1 MDRILK
7 LFLGKLKNHRIV
19 SIDQEEKLR
28 LYAIYFAIT
37 MSVQGNCTQEYQ
49 KYSYSDSLGENDT
62 GLQFKEGYALSPQ
75 LSGLFTPKSKSRMYL
90 RHGFPTQQL
99 SAWFLK
105 V

>member
-7 LFLGKLKNHRIV
+7 PFLGKLKNHRIV

-28 LYAIYFAIT
+28 LYTIYFAIT
-37 MSVQGNCTQEYQ
+37 MSVQGNCTQEYR

-62 GLQFKEGYALSPQ
+62 GLQFKEAYALSPQ
-75 LSGLFTPKSKSRMYL
+75 LAGLSTPESKSRMYL
-90 RHGFPTQQL
+90 RKGFPTQQL